1 MDINFYW
8 IAFGV
13 ATFLVVVLAVLI
25 VKGYGIL
32 QVRWLNISRLQNL
45 RQRASATSDPIERAS
60 LDAITKRCEALR
72 GRWVLGESDLT
83 LIENTRSL
91 VREIAE
97 RYHPQSTQPLAEARI
112 EKILNAFLEMKTHI
126 LQLTRLRGIREWTRF
141 RLRHLVWLSKAWARK
156 TQWEQTPTVKTVRR
170 IKLIPIVKWIYTALR
185 SLDLVFWSLKMT
197 VFFLYDIVFKVFLIR
212 WYLLVGETAIRVY
225 SDREK
230 DEEISPEELLEDMD
244 ALPDQKEFQEAGLTG
259 EVKEQVDASRNALL
273 FHMGSMRWQEARQ
286 RYDNLVKDIARIHHP
301 QSERPLYEARLYDLL
316 IGFSRFAEQVV
327 NLNTKPVINKMLRL
341 RLSHLMK
348 VKDATSWALENQ
360 LVDLARKYKVG
371 TAVKYSALI
380 YKVFKKGHP
389 GILFKDVAFTL
400 TREAGKRWLLLY
412 LHDKI
417 AVEAHWVYKPK

>member
-1 MDINFYW
+1 MEINFYW
-8 IAFGV
+8 IGLGIA
-13 ATFLVVVLAVLI
+13 ALLVGVLAILI

-32 QVRWLNISRLQNL
+32 QVRWLNISRLHKL
-45 RQRASATSDPIERAS
+45 RQRASDTDDPIEKSS
-60 LDAITKRCEALR
+60 LEVITQRCEDLR
-72 GRWVLGESDLT
+72 GRWVLGEADLA

-91 VREIAE
+91 VRNIAE
-97 RYHPQSTQPLAEARI
+97 LYHPQSTQPLAEARI
-112 EKILNAFLEMKTHI
+112 EKVLNAFLEMKTHI

-141 RLRHLVWLSKAWARK
+141 RLRHVVWLSEAWARK

-170 IKLIPIVKWIYTALR
+170 FKLIPIVKWIYTALR

-212 WYLLVGETAIRVY
+212 WTLLVGETAIRVY

-230 DEEISPEELLEDMD
+230 DEVISPEELLEDID
-244 ALPDQKEFQEAGLTG
+244 ALPDQKEFQEDGLTG
-259 EVKEQVDASRNALL
+259 EVKEHVDASRNTLL
-273 FHMGSMRWQEARQ
+273 FHLGVMSWKEARQ
-286 RYDNLVKDIARIHHP
+286 RYDELVKEIARIHYP

-327 NLNTKPVINKMLRL
+327 NLNTKPVINKMLKL

-348 VKDATSWALENQ
+348 VKDAANWALENQ

-380 YKVFKKGHP
+380 YKAFKKGHP
-389 GILFKDVAFTL
+389 GILFKDVALTL
-400 TREAGKRWLLLY
+400 AREGGKRWVLVY

-417 AVEAHWVYKPK
+417 AVEADWVYKPK